1 MIKKHIK
8 LIISVLTV
16 TILTAAI
23 FVIGITNNSTAD
35 SSESYLAEKEVEEEE
50 ENDKA
55 EEQSEK
61 QEDSE
66 SNKDDEKVEESESVP
81 TTTTEVSKPVE
92 NKEEVKTKEVE
103 TKKENSE
110 AAKKPEAVTYK
121 SKSSN
126 FSFVIPAKW
135 QDKYFI
141 QDDGTTLSVYMKH
154 KDNLSRGS
162 GLLFIITSDLDSFN
176 NGDFLDTISG
186 ISKHTTLNGKE
197 YLIGGP
203 TDFRMDSG
211 DSLVGRYKEM
221 IQECSSVL
229 KTLK

>member
-8 LIISVLTV
+8 LIIAVLTV
-16 TILTAAI
+16 AILTAAI
-23 FVIGITNNSTAD
+23 FVIGKTNNSTSD

-50 ENDKA
+50 VDKV
-55 EEQSEK
+55 EEQSDE
-61 QEDSE
+61 QEESE
-66 SNKDDEKVEESESVP
+66 SKEDEKVEESESVP
-81 TTTTEVSKPVE
+81 TTNTEVSKSVE

-103 TKKENSE
+103 TKKENTE
-110 AAKKPEAVTYK
+110 AKKKPEAMTYT

-141 QDDGTTLSVYMKH
+141 KDDGTTLSVYMKH
-154 KDNLSRGS
+154 KDNLSMGS
-162 GLLFIITSDLDSFN
+162 GLLFIITSDLERYN
-176 NGDFLDTISG
+176 YGDFLDTIGG

-203 TDFRMDSG
+203 TDFRINEG
-211 DSLVGRYKEM
+211 DPLEGRYKEM
-221 IQECSSVL
+221 IQERTSVL
-229 KTLK
+229 ETLK